1 MSSYWLNLKGECGIL
16 LVRVASFDLLCWNRT
31 VFFLLFCFFP
41 HFSEYFVFPEWIRFL
56 VISPTFSLEAGG
68 WVAHCLPDLKYSALW
83 GIGCVAL
90 LVCVSCFYSLEPLRS
105 CVEGAGILLN
115 CMSYIYEKLKGLWGF
130 SFLVSNLL
138 TALWGRECEVLS
150 PFCRCYNRGIA
161 QLDVGPIANHR
172 LSGKCLRVFSTSISV
187 I

>member
-1 MSSYWLNLKGECGIL
+1 MEFYLSGL
-16 LVRVASFDLLCWNRT
+16 LLLT
-31 VFFLLFCFFP
+31 YVVETELFFFLLFCFFP

-68 WVAHCLPDLKYSALW
+68 GVAHCLPDLKYSALW

>member
-1 MSSYWLNLKGECGIL
+1 MIELKS
-16 LVRVASFDLLCWNRT
+16 RTWNST
-31 VFFLLFCFFP
+31 CQDCFFCLTLLKQNCCGFFFP
-41 HFSEYFVFPEWIRFL
+41 PSHFSEYFVFPEWIWFYFPHLFIRSWGAEL
-56 VISPTFSLEAGG
+56 PTASSILNILPCEVSAML
-68 WVAHCLPDLKYSALW
+68 HCWS
-83 GIGCVAL
+83 
-90 LVCVSCFYSLEPLRS
+90 VSYFYSLEPLRS

-130 SFLVSNLL
+130 PFLVSNLL

-172 LSGKCLRVFSTSISV
+172 LSGKCLQVFSTSISV